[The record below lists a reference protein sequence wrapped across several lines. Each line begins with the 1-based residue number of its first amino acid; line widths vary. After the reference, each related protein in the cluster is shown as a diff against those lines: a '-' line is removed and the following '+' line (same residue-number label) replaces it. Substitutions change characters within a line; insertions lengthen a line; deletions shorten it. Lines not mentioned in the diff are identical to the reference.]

1 MVLNDKFNKKINNL
15 TKKDKN
21 IKNLFKKNNQDYK
34 KVKK

>member
-1 MVLNDKFNKKINNL
+1 L

-34 KVKK
+34 KVKKW